1 MFFEV
6 YSVGEQLK
14 TRFAAL
20 NFSGAAASWL
30 QTAERRG
37 RELNW
42 DKFCHVVFDHFDRN
56 QYQLQLRQLDDL
68 RQTGSVA
75 DYLEKFEQLSRGI
88 LLYNASYDDTYFVV
102 RFLGGLKE
110 EICSAI
116 LPHQPKDVQSAS
128 TLALLQETEL
138 EHS

>member
-1 MFFEV
+1 MCD
-6 YSVGEQLK
+6 
-14 TRFAAL
+14 RF
-20 NFSGAAASWL
+20 
-30 QTAERRG
+30 
-37 RELNW
+37 
-42 DKFCHVVFDHFDRN
+42 DKD
-56 QYQLQLRQLDDL
+56 QYQLHIRQHDNLK
-68 RQTGSVA
+68 QTGSVQE
-75 DYLEKFEQLSRGI
+75 YYERFEQLSHNI

-116 LPHQPKDVQSAS
+116 LLHQPKDVQSAS